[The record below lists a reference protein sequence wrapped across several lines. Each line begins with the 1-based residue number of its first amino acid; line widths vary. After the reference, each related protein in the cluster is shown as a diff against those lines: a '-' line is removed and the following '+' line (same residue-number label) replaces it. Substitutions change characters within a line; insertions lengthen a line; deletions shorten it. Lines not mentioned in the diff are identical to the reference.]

1 MSKEPVRNNLIIE
14 LHVPEFAPVKDFYS
28 KLGFEIISEDVK
40 GEYPGYMVVQR
51 RDPLGN
57 TMINFYGDDERVYE
71 QSYFKQFDKNTPRGY
86 AVELT
91 IPVKDVSTLYKEVS
105 HKLGKSVV
113 QELVAKSDNTRTWK
127 DFRLTD
133 PCGFYIRFTDLLDWG
148 CSTLS

>member
-1 MSKEPVRNNLIIE
+1 MSKQLVRNNLIIE

-40 GEYPGYMVVQR
+40 GEYPGYMVMQR
-51 RDPLGN
+51 RDPLGD

-91 IPVKDVSTLYKEVS
+91 IPVKEVSTLYKEVS
-105 HKLGKSVV
+105 HKLGESVV
-113 QELVAKSDNTRTWK
+113 QELLAKSDNTRTWK
-127 DFRLTD
+127 DFRMAD
-133 PCGFYIRFTDLLDWG
+133 PYGYYIRFTELLDWG
-148 CSTLS
+148 M